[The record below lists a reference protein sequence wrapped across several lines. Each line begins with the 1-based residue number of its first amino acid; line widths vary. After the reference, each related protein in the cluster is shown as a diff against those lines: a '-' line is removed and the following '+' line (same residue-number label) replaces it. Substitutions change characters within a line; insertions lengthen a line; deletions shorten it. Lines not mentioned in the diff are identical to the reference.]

1 MNYKKELIVFICFM
15 SVVVTVLVMLCLFSP
30 PNLDSTYQASIESSR
45 EEISLINASHER
57 ESKSKVLLTE
67 AYEELICEI
76 EAEHLESLEDL
87 KEEREVVVRE
97 LTSNLSKNKPLM
109 AERIQE
115 VFDFEYINK

>member
-1 MNYKKELIVFICFM
+1 MNFKRELIVFVGFM
-15 SVVVTVLVMLCLFSP
+15 TVVFLMLFTLWLFSP
-30 PNLDSTYQASIESSR
+30 SNLDSTYEAAINSSR

-97 LTSNLSKNKPLM
+97 LASSLSIDDPLM
-109 AERIQE
+109 AERIE
-115 VFDFEYINK
+115 KVYGFEHILK